1 MSILNKFTVKN
12 LKLNKKRTIVTIIGI
27 MLSTAL
33 ICGVAGLVSSFKASL
48 INWIKVQDGNYH
60 VAFHDIPAEKL
71 KYVSENQ
78 KVKDYYLVGDV
89 GWANLENS
97 TNDYKPYVHILE
109 YDNKALKNLGVNL
122 TEGRLP
128 ENSNEIVISE
138 HIITNGRVILKVGDE
153 ITLDVGKRVSSDGEE
168 LNENNPLLNGNTLIV
183 YDDETDLEEKKTEK
197 VEETEYIENTTKK
210 TYKIVG
216 IMQRLSR
223 EDFSSPGYT
232 VITHMDKI
240 PEKIDISVLYK
251 NPKEYEEIAKD
262 ICKTFGIMSLN
273 EIDINTELLRFEGVM
288 SENMMTVLYTIAG
301 VIIAIIVISSVF
313 VIRNSFSIS
322 VAEKNRQYGMLAS
335 IGATSKQIKR
345 NVIFEGMIIGL
356 IAIPLGIIL
365 GIVAI
370 MILLQVVNYLL
381 VDMLNNLS
389 FIYSIN
395 PLAIVVSIVISLITI
410 YLSCLIPAIRAS
422 KISPIES
429 IRGNKD
435 IKTKAK
441 KLRTSRLTKKIFGIG
456 GVIASKNLKR
466 SKKKYRTTVISLV
479 VSIFIFISLSSILN
493 LGTKVT
499 GLYYKDFKF
508 NMYVS
513 YGTEEIYEELVKQ
526 DNVDNYAYYYQTSLD
541 FEGMKYASE
550 FGKDQLNAYG
560 DNMISLVA
568 YNNEY
573 FKNYIKELGLNP
585 EDYKTVAL
593 LQDDEIRYNDDG
605 SKTID
610 RLYKIKPNDKIEVRR
625 VDKTYNI
632 TISKC
637 TADDSKP
644 MGQEVTYYHDGVIIV
659 SEDFVKEVFGED
671 VENSSYMLS
680 NLLINSKHPQEL
692 ENTLNDLI
700 KVNTKYTGLEVTN
713 YDTYI
718 DQQRRMVLVVKIFLY
733 GFISVITLIGVTNI
747 FNTITT
753 NMILRSKEFAMLKSI
768 GMSKKEFNKMI
779 RLESIMYGAK
789 SLLIGIPL
797 GILGSYGVYK
807 AFAQGIDVGYM
818 IPYPAIIISIVF
830 VFIIVGITMK
840 YSLDKINK
848 QNIIE
853 TIRKDNI

>member
-60 VAFHDIPAEKL
+60 VAFHDIPVEKL

-89 GWANLENS
+89 GWANLEDS

-138 HIITNGRVILKVGDE
+138 HIITNGRVVLKVGDE

-197 VEETEYIENTTKK
+197 VEETEHIENTTKK

-223 EDFSSPGYT
+223 EDFSSPGYI

-288 SENMMTVLYTIAG
+288 SESMMTVLYTIAG
-301 VIIAIIVISSVF
+301 VIIAIIVVSSVF

-610 RLYKIKPNDKIEVRR
+610 RLYKIKPNDKIEVGR

-807 AFAQGIDVGYM
+807 AFAQGVDVGYM

>member
-48 INWIKVQDGNYH
+48 IKWIKVQDGNYH
-60 VAFHDIPAEKL
+60 VAFHDIPVEKL
-71 KYVSENQ
+71 KYVSKNQ

-89 GWANLENS
+89 GWANLEDS

-183 YDDETDLEEKKTEK
+183 YDDETDLEEKKAEK

-288 SENMMTVLYTIAG
+288 SESMMTVLYTIAG

-644 MGQEVTYYHDGVIIV
+644 MGQEVTYYHNGVIIV

>member
-60 VAFHDIPAEKL
+60 VAFHDIPVEKL

-89 GWANLENS
+89 GWANLEDS

-138 HIITNGRVILKVGDE
+138 HIITNGRVVLKVGDE

-197 VEETEYIENTTKK
+197 VEETEHIENTTKK

-223 EDFSSPGYT
+223 EDFSSPGYI

-240 PEKIDISVLYK
+240 SEKIDISVLYK

-288 SENMMTVLYTIAG
+288 SESMMTVLYTIAG
-301 VIIAIIVISSVF
+301 VIIAIIVVSSVF

-356 IAIPLGIIL
+356 IAIPLGVIL

-395 PLAIVVSIVISLITI
+395 PLAIVCTIVISLITI

-610 RLYKIKPNDKIEVRR
+610 RLYKIKPNDKIEVGR

-807 AFAQGIDVGYM
+807 AFAQGVDVGYM

>member
-60 VAFHDIPAEKL
+60 VAFHDIPVEKL
-71 KYVSENQ
+71 KYVSKNQ

-89 GWANLENS
+89 GWANLEDS

-168 LNENNPLLNGNTLIV
+168 LNENNPLLNGNTLIA

-288 SENMMTVLYTIAG
+288 SESMMTVLYTIAG

>member
-33 ICGVAGLVSSFKASL
+33 ICGGAGLVSSFKASL

-60 VAFHDIPAEKL
+60 VAFHDIPVEKL

-89 GWANLENS
+89 GWANLEDS

-138 HIITNGRVILKVGDE
+138 HIITNGRVVLKVGDE

-197 VEETEYIENTTKK
+197 VEETEHIENTTKK

-223 EDFSSPGYT
+223 EDFSSPGYI

-288 SENMMTVLYTIAG
+288 SESMMTVLYTIAG
-301 VIIAIIVISSVF
+301 VIIAIIVVSSVF

-322 VAEKNRQYGMLAS
+322 VAEKNRQYEMLAS

-356 IAIPLGIIL
+356 IAIPLGVIL

-395 PLAIVVSIVISLITI
+395 PLAIVCTIVISLITI

-610 RLYKIKPNDKIEVRR
+610 RLYKIKPNDKIEVGR

-807 AFAQGIDVGYM
+807 AFAQGVDVGYM

>member
-33 ICGVAGLVSSFKASL
+33 ICGVAGLVSSFKASI

-89 GWANLENS
+89 GWANLEDS

-138 HIITNGRVILKVGDE
+138 HIITNGRVVLKVGDE

-223 EDFSSPGYT
+223 EDFSSPGYI

-395 PLAIVVSIVISLITI
+395 PLAIVCTIVISLITI

-435 IKTKAK
+435 IKIKAK

-610 RLYKIKPNDKIEVRR
+610 RLYKIKPNDKIEVGR

-807 AFAQGIDVGYM
+807 AFAQGVGVGYM

-840 YSLDKINK
+840 YSLNKINK

>member
-60 VAFHDIPAEKL
+60 VAFHDIPVEKL

-89 GWANLENS
+89 GWANLEDS

-138 HIITNGRVILKVGDE
+138 HIITNGRVVLKVGDE

-197 VEETEYIENTTKK
+197 VEETEHIENTTKK

-223 EDFSSPGYT
+223 EDFSSPGYI

-288 SENMMTVLYTIAG
+288 SESMMTVLYTIAG
-301 VIIAIIVISSVF
+301 VIIAIIVVSSVF

-356 IAIPLGIIL
+356 IAIPLGVIL
-365 GIVAI
+365 GIVEI

-389 FIYSIN
+389 FIYSIT
-395 PLAIVVSIVISLITI
+395 PLAIVCTIVISLITI

-610 RLYKIKPNDKIEVRR
+610 RLYKIKPNDKIEVGR

-807 AFAQGIDVGYM
+807 AFAQGVDVGYM

>member
-1 MSILNKFTVKN
+1 M
-12 LKLNKKRTIVTIIGI
+12 
-27 MLSTAL
+27 
-33 ICGVAGLVSSFKASL
+33 
-48 INWIKVQDGNYH
+48 
-60 VAFHDIPAEKL
+60 EK
-71 KYVSENQ
+71 
-78 KVKDYYLVGDV
+78 
-89 GWANLENS
+89 
-97 TNDYKPYVHILE
+97 T
-109 YDNKALKNLGVNL
+109 
-122 TEGRLP
+122 P
-128 ENSNEIVISE
+128 ENV
-138 HIITNGRVILKVGDE
+138 
-153 ITLDVGKRVSSDGEE
+153 
-168 LNENNPLLNGNTLIV
+168 
-183 YDDETDLEEKKTEK
+183 
-197 VEETEYIENTTKK
+197 
-210 TYKIVG
+210 
-216 IMQRLSR
+216 
-223 EDFSSPGYT
+223 
-232 VITHMDKI
+232 
-240 PEKIDISVLYK
+240 DISVLYK

-262 ICKTFGIMSLN
+262 ICKTFGIASLSD
-273 EIDINTELLRFEGVM
+273 IDINTELLRLEGVM
-288 SENMMTVLYTIAG
+288 SESMLNILYTIAG
-301 VIIAIIVISSVF
+301 VVIAIIVVSSVF

-322 VAEKNRQYGMLAS
+322 VAEKNKQYGMLSS

-345 NVIFEGMIIGL
+345 NVIFEGMVIGL

-381 VDMLNNLS
+381 VDMLNGVS

-395 PLAIVVSIVISLITI
+395 PLAIVISIVISLITI

-435 IKTKAK
+435 VKMKAK
-441 KLRTSRLTKKIFGIG
+441 KLKTSWFTKKIFGIG

-508 NMYVS
+508 NMYVDN
-513 YGTEEIYEELVKQ
+513 GTKEIYEELAKL
-526 DNVDNYAYYYQTSLD
+526 DNIKDYSYYYQTSLD
-541 FEGMKYASE
+541 FDGMKYASE
-550 FGKDQLNAYG
+550 FGKEELNVYG
-560 DNMISLVA
+560 DNIISLVA
-568 YNNEY
+568 YNNDY
-573 FKNYIKELGLNP
+573 FKRYIKELGLNP
-585 EDYKTVAL
+585 QDYKTVAI
-593 LQDDEIRYNDDG
+593 LQDDVIRYNDDG

-610 RLYKIKPNDKIEVRR
+610 RLYTIKPNETIEVGRL
-625 VDKTYNI
+625 DKKYNI
-632 TISKC
+632 KIAKC
-637 TADDSKP
+637 NSDNKP
-644 MGQEVTYYHDGVIIV
+644 MGQESMYYNGGVIVV
-659 SEDFVKEVFGED
+659 SEDFVKEVLGED
-671 VENSSYMLS
+671 VNNGSSYTLG
-680 NLLINSKHPQEL
+680 NLLINSSNSQQL

-700 KVNTKYTGLEVTN
+700 KYNTKYTGLTVYN
-713 YDTYI
+713 YDTYV
-718 DQQRRMVLVVKIFLY
+718 DQQRRMVLVIKIFLY

-807 AFAQGIDVGYM
+807 AFAQGVDVGYA
-818 IPYPAIIISIVF
+818 IPWLPILISIIF

-840 YSLDKINK
+840 YSLNKINK

>member
-33 ICGVAGLVSSFKASL
+33 ICGVAGLVSSFKTSL

-60 VAFHDIPAEKL
+60 VAFHDIPVEKL

-89 GWANLENS
+89 GWANLEDS

-138 HIITNGRVILKVGDE
+138 HIITNGRVVLKVGDE

-183 YDDETDLEEKKTEK
+183 YDDETDLEEKETEE
-197 VEETEYIENTTKK
+197 VEETEHIENTTKK

-223 EDFSSPGYT
+223 EDFSSPGYI

-301 VIIAIIVISSVF
+301 VIIAIIVVSSVF

-435 IKTKAK
+435 IKIKAK

-610 RLYKIKPNDKIEVRR
+610 RLYKIKPNDKIEVGR

-807 AFAQGIDVGYM
+807 AFAQGVDVGYM

>member
-60 VAFHDIPAEKL
+60 VDFHDIPAEKL

-89 GWANLENS
+89 GWANLEDS

-109 YDNKALKNLGVNL
+109 YDNKALNNLGVNL

-183 YDDETDLEEKKTEK
+183 YDDETDLEERETEE
-197 VEETEYIENTTKK
+197 VEETEHIENTTKK

-223 EDFSSPGYT
+223 EDFSSPGYI

-288 SENMMTVLYTIAG
+288 SENMMNVLYTIAG
-301 VIIAIIVISSVF
+301 VIIAIIVVSSVF

-395 PLAIVVSIVISLITI
+395 PLAIVCTIVISLITI

-435 IKTKAK
+435 IKIKAK

-610 RLYKIKPNDKIEVRR
+610 RLYKIKPNDKIEVGR

-807 AFAQGIDVGYM
+807 AFAQGVDVGYM

>member
-89 GWANLENS
+89 GWANLEDS

-109 YDNKALKNLGVNL
+109 YDNKALNNLGVNL

-153 ITLDVGKRVSSDGEE
+153 ITLNVGKRVSSDGEE

-288 SENMMTVLYTIAG
+288 SENMMNVLYTIAG
-301 VIIAIIVISSVF
+301 VIIAIIVVSSVF

-610 RLYKIKPNDKIEVRR
+610 RLYKIKPNDKIEVGR

-807 AFAQGIDVGYM
+807 AFAQGVDVGYM